1 MRYLLLFLL
10 GLFAVWTLR
19 RTVEGGLRRRHQGQP
34 APRAL
39 PETMRECA
47 HCGLHVPESEAERD
61 GEHFYCS
68 PAHRRAGPR
77 DRSPR

>member
-10 GLFAVWTLR
+10 GLFAVWYLR
-19 RTVEGGLRRRHQGQP
+19 RTLEGGGRRRPQDQS
-34 APRAL
+34 APRAQT
-39 PETMRECA
+39 ETMRECA
-47 HCGLHVPESEAERD
+47 HCGIHVPESEAERD

-77 DRSPR
+77 A